1 MINRFR
7 EVNRR
12 GLDRNVRG
20 CTVTAGVTC
29 PSFVNKEKSVFFINK
44 TNVILSS
51 DNNRHTFN
59 VKRSLRRIFLFQKVK
74 YRFAG
79 KAYRV
84 KFGKQMVRLKFHR
97 SHPTLFYY
105 NPSKVE
111 LGFRKNKWVSFK
123 TKYPNREFANIRR
136 CLDLVRPKNI
146 YTNRGFWRTKAL
158 FFKKKGK
165 ISGYR

>member
-7 EVNRR
+7 EVHRK

-20 CTVTAGVTC
+20 CTLTARATC
-29 PSFVNKEKSVFFINK
+29 PTFVNEEKVVFFINK
-44 TNVILSS
+44 TNVVLTSE
-51 DNNRHTFN
+51 NKRHTFN
-59 VKRSLRRIFLFQKVK
+59 VRKSLRCIFLFQKVK

-84 KFGKQMVRLKFHR
+84 KFSKNMVRLKFHR

-105 NPSKVE
+105 NPKKIE
-111 LGFRKNKWVSFK
+111 LGFRKNKWVFFK
-123 TKYPNREFANIRR
+123 TKYPNREFTNIRR
-136 CLDLVRPKNI
+136 CLDSVRPKNI

-158 FFKKKGK
+158 FYKKKGK